1 MQDLF
6 KKKNVCQ
13 YKQQLVIGFIA
24 PKDKCYSGDLK
35 QVIVIHNSSDYVHS
49 VTAGGISVS
58 FMPAFLLHMTAALTA
73 AVLTSAGL
81 FVIAHTLIV
90 VMYGGVEARGRAAL
104 LSVGGE
110 LFDPFIGFI
119 FTHKNACKAVKYLL
133 IGMLLLCAAV
143 IGIIGFRAFAIAN
156 FFRLLKIRCILRCFG
171 IFIAVRCFVII
182 RRFRLSFG

>member
-49 VTAGGISVS
+49 VTAGGISVR

-81 FVIAHTLIV
+81 FAVAHTLIV
-90 VMYGGVEARGRAAL
+90 VMYGGVEAWGRASL

-119 FTHKNACKAVKYLL
+119 FTHKNACETVKYHLV
-133 IGMLLLCAAV
+133 GMLIRRGTI
-143 IGIIGFRAFAIAN
+143 IGIIGFHAFAIAN
-156 FFRLLKIRCILRCFG
+156 YFRLP
-171 IFIAVRCFVII
+171 
-182 RRFRLSFG
+182 